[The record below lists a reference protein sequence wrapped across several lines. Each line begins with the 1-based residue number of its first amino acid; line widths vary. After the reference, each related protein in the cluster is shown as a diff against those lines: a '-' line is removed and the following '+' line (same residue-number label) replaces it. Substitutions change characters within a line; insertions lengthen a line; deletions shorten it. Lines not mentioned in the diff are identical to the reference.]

1 MVHSLMV
8 SVFTRCVLWQQGM
21 VAQVIVQYH
30 QIIIVVRYQYAHA
43 VA

>member
-1 MVHSLMV
+1 
-8 SVFTRCVLWQQGM
+8 M

-43 VA
+43 VAQTMSEL